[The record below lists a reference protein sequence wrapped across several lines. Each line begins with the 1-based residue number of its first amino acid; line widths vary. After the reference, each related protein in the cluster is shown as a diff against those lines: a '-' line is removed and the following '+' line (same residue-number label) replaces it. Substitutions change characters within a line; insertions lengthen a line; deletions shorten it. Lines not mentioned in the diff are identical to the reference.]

1 MAGSGCP
8 GVHTPAGRDRHA
20 DHEATRPGTPP
31 GTATGQ
37 PSPARAPL
45 AHGAW
50 PQACQAL
57 LRRHRPALTVE
68 GGHPRS
74 NDGTQLCPAQRPRAP
89 HALAAEGGSG
99 RNAII
104 IRLLKKKGFQK
115 EAGRTNRVVRPGCVH
130 APLEAN
136 KSLVEE
142 AQAAMKGLK
151 GGALEGRLW
160 TVNAARLRAE
170 QRSWA
175 DGERPRRP
183 RGEGEDERPVGA
195 GGQRPFLRRTR

>member
-1 MAGSGCP
+1 MAGSGRP

-31 GTATGQ
+31 GTATGH

-115 EAGRTNRVVRPGCVH
+115 EAGRTNRVVRPGCIH
-130 APLEAN
+130 APGIHQE
-136 KSLVEE
+136 
-142 AQAAMKGLK
+142 
-151 GGALEGRLW
+151 
-160 TVNAARLRAE
+160 
-170 QRSWA
+170 
-175 DGERPRRP
+175 PC
-183 RGEGEDERPVGA
+183 RGGA
-195 GGQRPFLRRTR
+195 GGDEGAQGEVTGGTAVDRQCGPPAGRAALVGGRRATTTATGGRGQTNGRWGGEVNGRP